1 MTMCRVNFLK
11 EFNLI
16 MRYSKQYGLSLRERM
31 LWIALLYIAN
41 DRAVYDE
48 QIGAYDWPDDYF
60 PVSNGELELESTLDK
75 RAISTVRNSL
85 KQRGLIDF
93 RPGMKNARVPEYR
106 LIYRSLH
113 VGCKIVP
120 NDVPNMSP
128 TMYPTNPQECTQ
140 HVPNSVPNETP
151 LYKLNINKEK
161 ERIDYQKKLGIDNAY
176 RVNERARNKTAQ
188 LLCDEMIEKG
198 LMPVR
203 DTLQELI
210 CEGLELGFT
219 PNALMQLAWDH
230 HGNPAELAQYM
241 SYWERMGKNRLNF
254 ETAEGCVCEFKTR
267 LSMDKMG
274 AHGQG
279 APEL

>member
-1 MTMCRVNFLK
+1 MCRVNFLK

-85 KQRGLIDF
+85 KQRGLVDF
-93 RPGMKNARVPEYR
+93 RPGMKNVRVPEYR
-106 LIYRSLH
+106 LIYRSLN

-128 TMYPTNPQECTQ
+128 RVYPTNPQECTQ
-140 HVPNSVPNETP
+140 HVPNSVPNEPP
-151 LYKLNINKEK
+151 LYKLNINK
-161 ERIDYQKKLGIDNAY
+161 ERIDYQKKLGIDDAY

-188 LLCDEMIEKG
+188 LICDEMISLGWAKAADG
-198 LMPVR
+198 
-203 DTLQELI
+203 LQEI
-210 CEGLELGFT
+210 VAEGLAMGLT
-219 PNALMQLAWDH
+219 PNAIMQIGWENRGSVTMFSASIGSLMPEGKVWMNERTAA
-230 HGNPAELAQYM
+230 GVPA
-241 SYWERMGKNRLNF
+241 
-254 ETAEGCVCEFKTR
+254 C
-267 LSMDKMG
+267 
-274 AHGQG
+274 
-279 APEL
+279 